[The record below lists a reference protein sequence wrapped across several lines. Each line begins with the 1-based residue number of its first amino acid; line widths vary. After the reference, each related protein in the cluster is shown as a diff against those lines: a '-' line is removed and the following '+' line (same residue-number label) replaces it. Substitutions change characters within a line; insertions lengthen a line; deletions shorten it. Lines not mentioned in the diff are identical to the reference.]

1 MKIIL
6 KGGNVYRGD
15 RFTAS
20 DILIDGG
27 RVVSIADNIDNIS
40 VDKVI
45 SCDSFF
51 VCPGFIDVHVHL
63 REPGFS
69 YKGTVKTETEAAA
82 AGGYTA
88 VLAMPNVVPAPSDL
102 SSLEVMEQIIR
113 KDAAIKVIPYG
124 TITKEQSGRG
134 SLSAMDE
141 IAGRVASFSDDGK
154 GVQDE
159 ALMRQAMIKA
169 AALDRV
175 ITAHCENEAYPA
187 KDARSEW
194 TEAVRDIQLT
204 EETGAALHICHVSS
218 ARTLEAV

>member
-102 SSLEVMEQIIR
+102 SSRLYSLPLRFSFWKPFFQII
-113 KDAAIKVIPYG
+113 PFHWG
-124 TITKEQSGRG
+124 
-134 SLSAMDE
+134 
-141 IAGRVASFSDDGK
+141 AGYF
-154 GVQDE
+154 
-159 ALMRQAMIKA
+159 A
-169 AALDRV
+169 AAL
-175 ITAHCENEAYPA
+175 APA
-187 KDARSEW
+187 EDP
-194 TEAVRDIQLT
+194 
-204 EETGAALHICHVSS
+204 AA
-218 ARTLEAV
+218 